1 MIVCGR
7 PETLYSIICFFD
19 CVVRIIV
26 RKYIHLAMRTH
37 HIVRDMDFGDLL
49 ERLFVAAVLAVLT
62 IRLFLYL
69 TGYPQLGG
77 NGLHIAHM
85 LWGGF
90 LMLAAIVILLT
101 SLNRSLKW
109 FSAAVAG
116 FGFGT
121 FIDELGKFIT
131 SDNNYFYKPTV
142 AIIYIIFILL
152 FLTFRALRKYGS
164 FSGTEYLVNSIEL
177 LKEAAMGRLNVEDR
191 IRLARYIS
199 RADKESEISKA
210 VAGLCSQLHEV
221 PAGAPGI
228 VMRMSTYLKR
238 RYVQLVQ
245 QRWFARAVTAFF
257 ILQAVLSFL
266 FLAMV
271 IVLLRTDYLSHI
283 ILSRLRGLNLTEVV
297 SLLASGASGMLVVL
311 GVLRMRRARL
321 EAYMLFRR
329 AMLVSIFLVQVF
341 AFYQHQMSAFF
352 GLVWNVTILVTLD
365 YMIEEEK
372 AMDGDGSPYSP
383 ASQ

>member
-1 MIVCGR
+1 MG
-7 PETLYSIICFFD
+7 E
-19 CVVRIIV
+19 
-26 RKYIHLAMRTH
+26 YIHLVMHRH
-37 HIVRDMDFGDLL
+37 HIIRDMDFGDLL

-77 NGLHIAHM
+77 DGLHIAHM

-90 LMLAAIVILLT
+90 LMLAAIVVLLT

-109 FSAAVAG
+109 FSAAIAG

-142 AIIYIIFILL
+142 ALIYIIFILL
-152 FLTFRALRKYGS
+152 FLSFRAMKKYGA

-191 IRLARYIS
+191 KRLARYIS
-199 RADKESEISKA
+199 HADRESEISKA
-210 VAGLCSQLHEV
+210 VADVCSRLHEI
-221 PAGAPGI
+221 PAGAPGV
-228 VMRMSTYLKR
+228 VMRMSMSLKKWYMR
-238 RYVQLVQ
+238 LIQ

-257 ILQAVLSFL
+257 ILQAVLGFL
-266 FLAMV
+266 LIAGV

-283 ILSRLRGLNLTEVV
+283 ILSKLRGLNLAEIV
-297 SLLASGASGMLVVL
+297 SLLSAAASGVLVVL
-311 GVLRMRRARL
+311 GVLRMRRSRL
-321 EAYMLFRR
+321 EAYALFRR

-352 GLVWNVTILVTLD
+352 GLVWNVTILVALD

-372 AMDGDGSPYSP
+372 SLGGDGSPHSL